1 MNASRPQSFVPVSAP
16 APHAPAACFARNERG
31 FGIGYGRSSGYAAPT
46 RGYAA
51 RPALPQF
58 RFA

>member
-1 MNASRPQSFVPVSAP
+1 MNVTRPQSFAPVAALRTP
-16 APHAPAACFARNERG
+16 VAACTARNGRG
-31 FGIGYGRSSGYAAPT
+31 FGLGYGRSSGYAAPT